1 MSKKK
6 SLFQDFK
13 EFAVKGNMI
22 DLAVGIIIGSAFT
35 KIVNSLVNAIIMP
48 ALGMLIGRFNFSNL
62 QYVLKEAEYNAA
74 GEVEKDAII
83 LKYGE
88 FIQAATDFFII
99 ALVIFFF
106 VRFLNSW
113 KKKAEDPKNKEV
125 PTPKDIELLSEIR
138 DLLKAQNGSSANR
151 NQT

>member
-1 MSKKK
+1 
-6 SLFQDFK
+6 
-13 EFAVKGNMI
+13 MI

-48 ALGMLIGRFNFSNL
+48 AFGMLIGRFDFSKL
-62 QYVLKEAEYNAA
+62 QYTLKEAEYTAA
-74 GEVEKDAII
+74 GELDKEAVI

-88 FIQAATDFFII
+88 FIQAATDFLII

-106 VRFLNSW
+106 IRFMNSW
-113 KKKAEDPKNKEV
+113 KKKAEDPANKEV
-125 PTPKDIELLSEIR
+125 PTPKDIELLSDIR
-138 DLLKAQNGSSANR
+138 DLLKAQNNSATNS